1 MTIVFEGKEYEINQ
15 SKSFEELVDQI
26 KKLNL
31 QDLFED
37 GSLRWNVSFM
47 HDGVFNS
54 QQELMKIDIG
64 SIRKLNIILQLAG
77 G

>member
-64 SIRKLNIILQLAG
+64 SIQKLNIILQLAG